1 MKPQERPRPG
11 PFLFCPFSKGAERL
25 CRIRHGDMRPRFS
38 LSCQRKAAAPG
49 GKENAF
55 VPQNGSPLRG
65 CLFCFVTGVERI
77 GVL

>member
-1 MKPQERPRPG
+1 MKPQERPRLG

-25 CRIRHGDMRPRFS
+25 CRIRHGDMRPGFS

-49 GKENAF
+49 GKEIAF
-55 VPQNGSPLRG
+55 VPQIRHPLDAS
-65 CLFCFVTGVERI
+65 LLVAGVERI